1 MNADWLGWASSMV
14 LLATLTR
21 QVYSQ
26 WRQRTVAGVSSWLF
40 VGQLTASSGFLIY
53 SFLVENWVFV
63 FTNAALLVTA
73 VVGQLIYKRNE
84 RLAAREARN

>member
-1 MNADWLGWASSMV
+1 MV